1 MLPEAAAHFI
11 CTSVIPTCTHYTW
24 VFTPSE
30 ARHGGYVAMHNQQ
43 ARAESKKIAFEI
55 IEEVDTTDTAQ
66 AEVCT
71 DPVSCSAQLKRK
83 RFGQQAQK

>member
-1 MLPEAAAHFI
+1 M
-11 CTSVIPTCTHYTW
+11 C
-24 VFTPSE
+24 
-30 ARHGGYVAMHNQQ
+30 GQQ
-43 ARAESKKIAFEI
+43 ARAKSKKTALEI
-55 IEEVDTTDTAQ
+55 TEEVDITDTAQ